1 VTVGIQCSAP
11 ADERLGAD
19 ANFVVQN
26 RAVPAGIRYSASAGG
41 RLRSAGNDVVR
52 SWAVNGGKCCSDP
65 ADWR

>member
-1 VTVGIQCSAP
+1 
-11 ADERLGAD
+11 LGAD